1 MWKKEEDLDL
11 PIKGS
16 PTAALCFAIIAG
28 SVQHNAIGTSLI
40 GGFTLKLHNSREL
53 YQEIAGKNS
62 DKVFFDI
69 TNRRP
74 MSKKTTDT
82 TNDRTGWSQI
92 AWRGSM
98 SKKTTDNTN
107 DSLRLIRELAKEMVE
122 YQKIF
127 VTKEYLTDI
136 INETKINVYP
146 TGKALLAIRVAGL
159 SVNLFYAGM
168 AWSDKKTAMV
178 LTIFIGD
185 YLQENSILLRKDFM
199 DQFAFY
205 LERLKSAKDQDRGLW
220 DVASE
225 TYALLD
231 QEQGIEYEDKTA
243 LLNFVKAVTYIFKL
257 GLRNNHEM
265 IDDVGLKCGIM
276 AKKTAESMPE
286 DRSSAEE
293 L

>member
-1 MWKKEEDLDL
+1 
-11 PIKGS
+11 
-16 PTAALCFAIIAG
+16 
-28 SVQHNAIGTSLI
+28 
-40 GGFTLKLHNSREL
+40 
-53 YQEIAGKNS
+53 
-62 DKVFFDI
+62 
-69 TNRRP
+69 
-74 MSKKTTDT
+74 
-82 TNDRTGWSQI
+82 
-92 AWRGSM
+92 
-98 SKKTTDNTN
+98 
-107 DSLRLIRELAKEMVE
+107 
-122 YQKIF
+122 
-127 VTKEYLTDI
+127 
-136 INETKINVYP
+136 
-146 TGKALLAIRVAGL
+146 
-159 SVNLFYAGM
+159 
-168 AWSDKKTAMV
+168 
-178 LTIFIGD
+178 
-185 YLQENSILLRKDFM
+185 M